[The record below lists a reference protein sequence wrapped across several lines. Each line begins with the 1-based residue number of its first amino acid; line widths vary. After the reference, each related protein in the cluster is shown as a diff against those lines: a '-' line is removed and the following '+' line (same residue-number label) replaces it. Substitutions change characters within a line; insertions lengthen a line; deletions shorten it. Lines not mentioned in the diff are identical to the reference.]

1 MAHAAL
7 PVQNAPFKDHTG
19 NRKPGSRSTM
29 TKKNQFTRRT
39 FLSSAASTSLGITI
53 VPASVLAKPA
63 PSDRLNF
70 GHIGLGGR
78 GRRFLRPLSHLDQ
91 KVVPWEN
98 LGGAGDRYMRPALST
113 ALCDVDSSR
122 LDMAATMVGG
132 KPKLYKDFR
141 NLLEQE
147 DLDAVFIASPDHWHA
162 LMTIMACQAGKDVY
176 VEKPAAKTVE
186 EGRAMVTAAERYGRV
201 VQVGSQGRS
210 QEDAFYAK
218 QYINNGMIGTV
229 SEVKCWHY
237 ENPRGDWTPDSEA
250 PAGLDYES
258 WIGPARSIPFNRTR
272 THGSFRWMLD
282 FGGGQIRDRGAHVMS
297 VAQWIMNAD
306 NSGPVSVEATGEP
319 HHGGIYDTPQHMT
332 VTYQYKDPDWTLI
345 WAQPG
350 TPSEELDARYGAVY
364 WGDKG
369 RLTVTYGDR
378 NTTDTEQ
385 VAKDYELPYGG
396 VEVFKSPGHGE
407 NFEDCIRTR
416 EKPVMD
422 IESAHRVSILCI
434 LGNISYRLR
443 RKLDWDPVAEI
454 VRNDQEANR
463 MLSRPGRGP
472 WHL

>member
-1 MAHAAL
+1 
-7 PVQNAPFKDHTG
+7 
-19 NRKPGSRSTM
+19 M
-29 TKKNQFTRRT
+29 TKPDQFTRRS
-39 FLSSAASTSLGITI
+39 FISSAASTSLGITI

-78 GRRFLRPLSHLDQ
+78 GRRFLRPLSRVDQ

-98 LGGAGDRYMRPALST
+98 LGGAGDRYVRPALST

-122 LDMAATMVGG
+122 LDMSATMVGG
-132 KPKLYKDFR
+132 RPRLFKDFR
-141 NLLEQE
+141 RMLELK

-210 QEDAFYAK
+210 QEAAYYAK
-218 QYINNGMIGTV
+218 NYINNGQIGTV

-237 ENPRGDWTPDSEA
+237 ENPRGTWTPDEEA
-250 PAGLDYES
+250 PSGLDYDK
-258 WIGPARSIPFNRTR
+258 WIGPAREIPYNKTR

-306 NSGPVSVEATGEP
+306 NTGPVSVEATGEP
-319 HHGGIYDTPQHMT
+319 HRGGIYDSPMHMT

-350 TPSEELDARYGAVY
+350 EPSQELDARYGAVY

-378 NTTDTEQ
+378 NTTATEQ
-385 VAKDYELPYGG
+385 QAMEFETPYGG

-407 NFEDCIRTR
+407 NFEDCIMSR
-416 EKPVMD
+416 EKPIMD

-443 RKLDWDPVAEI
+443 RKLDWDPVNER
-454 VRNDQEANR
+454 VRNDEEANR